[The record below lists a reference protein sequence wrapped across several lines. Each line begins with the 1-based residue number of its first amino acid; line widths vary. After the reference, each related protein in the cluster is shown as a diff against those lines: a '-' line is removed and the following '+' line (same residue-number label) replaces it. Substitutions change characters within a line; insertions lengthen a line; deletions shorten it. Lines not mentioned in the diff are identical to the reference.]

1 MQQLKMAK
9 GALRLISMTEQ
20 FQESQGI
27 QLQGEL
33 SFESFPCKIG
43 GVKVLGIRHSARSDS
58 LAPSFMD
65 GWKSTDICSSMGGL
79 GDRTQSIVYNQRRV
93 GYLSEL

>member
-9 GALRLISMTEQ
+9 GVLRLISMTEQ

-43 GVKVLGIRHSARSDS
+43 GVKGPRYTS
-58 LAPSFMD
+58 
-65 GWKSTDICSSMGGL
+65 
-79 GDRTQSIVYNQRRV
+79 
-93 GYLSEL
+93 